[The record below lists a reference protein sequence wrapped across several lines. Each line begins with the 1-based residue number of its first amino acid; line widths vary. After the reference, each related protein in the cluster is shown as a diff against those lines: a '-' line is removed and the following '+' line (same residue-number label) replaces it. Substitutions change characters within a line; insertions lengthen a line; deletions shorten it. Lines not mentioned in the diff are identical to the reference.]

1 VRNGLAAR
9 GLIFLAAF
17 AAAGLGAWLFWRH
30 VWFFR
35 DPPRT
40 PPAAPGFVSAA
51 DGVVVYAKLVAP
63 GAEVVSVKRGLPV
76 TLKDLLREE
85 IGQPK
90 VVIGVFMSP
99 FDVHYNRA
107 PLDGR
112 VDTIRRHPA
121 LPANAHMGPMHW
133 RTLLGVEPYYE
144 GSTHIVSNE
153 RTVTRFVGRYRGEE
167 FAWYV
172 VQIGALTVNGIETFR
187 APGEAVSRGETFGM
201 IRVGSQVD
209 LVVPWQEGM
218 RIAVKPGE
226 RVVAGETVVVY

>member
-1 VRNGLAAR
+1 VRDGLATR
-9 GLIFLAAF
+9 GLILLAAL
-17 AAAGLGAWLFWRH
+17 AAVVLGLWLFWRF

-35 DPPRT
+35 DPPRV
-40 PPAAPGFVSAA
+40 PPAAPGIVSAA
-51 DGVVVYAKLVAP
+51 DGIVVYAKLVGP
-63 GAEVVSVKRGLPV
+63 GSEVVSIKRGLPV

-85 IGQPK
+85 VDQPK

-99 FDVHYNRA
+99 FDVHYNRV
-107 PLDGR
+107 PLQGR
-112 VDTIRRHPA
+112 VDAIRRYPA

-153 RTVTRFVGRYRGEE
+153 RTVTRFIGRHDGEE
-167 FAWYV
+167 LAYYV
-172 VQIGALTVNGIETFR
+172 VQIGALPVNGIESFR
-187 APGEAVSRGETFGM
+187 APGDAVARGETFGM

-209 LVVPWQEGM
+209 LVLPWREGM

-226 RVVAGETVVVY
+226 RVVAGETLVVY